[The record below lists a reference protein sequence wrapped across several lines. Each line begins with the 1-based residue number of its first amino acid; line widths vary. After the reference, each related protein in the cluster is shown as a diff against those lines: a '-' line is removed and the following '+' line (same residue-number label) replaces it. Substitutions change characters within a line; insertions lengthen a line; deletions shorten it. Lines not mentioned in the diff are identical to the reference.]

1 MKLIAISPY
10 AITISKYKRIKQ
22 LSNATLVLLLSLSDM
37 IFLCTSVV
45 LLFSPHAKK
54 YKAHRGRGSKHN
66 TTAMIQTATPH
77 LIELLSKQFRPS
89 AHFFKLRGQIFSRN
103 RQFQG
108 CLK

>member
-22 LSNATLVLLLSLSDM
+22 LSNVTLVLLLSLSDM

-54 YKAHRGRGSKHN
+54 YNAHRGRGSKHN
-66 TTAMIQTATPH
+66 SNDSNRNTAPYRT
-77 LIELLSKQFRPS
+77 LE
-89 AHFFKLRGQIFSRN
+89 
-103 RQFQG
+103 
-108 CLK
+108 